1 MEKERTQMEIRL
13 IELRKA
19 RGMTQG
25 QLAEAIQI
33 SRQSISEW
41 ERGSSKPTQDNL
53 LRLSELY
60 GVSVDYL
67 MGREE
72 PAAPEEEKP
81 ARPAK
86 PTDWRL
92 WFYRI
97 LTLVL
102 AVLLVVMLA
111 LLLTQGRK
119 NVGYHNGETV
129 FADELPAD
137 TIVISGE
144 FE

>member
-81 ARPAK
+81 AQPAK
-86 PTDWRL
+86 PIDWRL

-111 LLLTQGRK
+111 LLLTQKKEGRR
-119 NVGYHNGETV
+119 VIPIE
-129 FADELPAD
+129 ELPTD

>member
-102 AVLLVVMLA
+102 AVLVVMLA
-111 LLLTQGRK
+111 LLLTQKKEGRR
-119 NVGYHNGETV
+119 VIPIE
-129 FADELPAD
+129 ELPTD